1 MIGETRL
8 KICGITLAKDAHLAA
23 ELGADFIGFILFPKS
38 PRYLALAD
46 YAALRADLPA
56 GPRRVAVMV
65 EPSAA
70 ELAAALAAG
79 FDFFQIHARAD
90 LELSTVAA
98 WKAAVG
104 PERLWLAAR
113 LPPGTA
119 FPVGWLSL
127 AGTFLMD
134 TFHAEGFGGSGRT
147 GDWSGFAKLAA
158 AHPEK
163 TWILAG
169 GLSPEN
175 IASARAGSGADFLD
189 VNSGVEIAPGIK
201 APEKLRALASA
212 LGA

>member
-1 MIGETRL
+1 MIGGTRL
-8 KICGITLAKDAHLAA
+8 KICGITLAKDAYLAA
-23 ELGADFIGFILFPKS
+23 ELDADFIGFILFPKS

-46 YAALRADLPA
+46 YEVLQANLPA

-70 ELAAALAAG
+70 ELATALAAG

-90 LELSTVAA
+90 LELPTVAA
-98 WKAAVG
+98 WTAAVG
-104 PERLWLAAR
+104 PARLWLAAK

-119 FPVGWLSL
+119 FPANWLSL
-127 AGTFLMD
+127 ADTFLVD

-169 GLSPEN
+169 GLSPDN
-175 IASARAGSGADFLD
+175 IVAARGGSGAIFLD

-201 APEKLRALASA
+201 SPEKLRALVSA